1 MRSFKHFNGICEEIV
16 DIVCVFFGQ
25 YVVILRAFL
34 NGKEIIINNQCI
46 MKKQLFYETPS
57 FEIVETTLEMNFLA
71 TGGYDQPVQDDDEDP
86 LFS

>member
-1 MRSFKHFNGICEEIV
+1 MYYAI
-16 DIVCVFFGQ
+16 
-25 YVVILRAFL
+25 
-34 NGKEIIINNQCI
+34 
-46 MKKQLFYETPS
+46 QLFYETPS